1 MSSVRVG
8 SLVKS
13 HSAFN
18 GIGKVVAINTVLQTA
33 DIAFFHSPKKPYE
46 GKITVKATEL
56 QTASIQLQSIVFCR
70 IGSKQRWQQG
80 FYDGARPN
88 DQFLIKFSR
97 SYSDVF
103 DVRDLFVPNLPS
115 ALTMQPQDFLK
126 AKCTVSPYLT
136 EMRNRFFDAY
146 IDQRSACE
154 SIPALLGSAVELE
167 SHQLAVV
174 SRVLSDST
182 QKYLLCDEVG
192 LGKTIEAGLILRHHI
207 NEKGRQARVFII
219 APQALIGQWKKE
231 LETRFHLG
239 DILDLAS
246 DSLGDNFDPE
256 QIIFIGEYQEI
267 LDLNKQ
273 FAKLDGLKNQ
283 PQVPTMIVI
292 DEAHHLSEFAWS
304 ENDDERTIFN
314 NLAGASDLAECSL
327 LLTGTPLVGRERDYL
342 AMLHCLEPG
351 KYPLTEQGVEQL
363 TANITNQSNYVALYR
378 SLDPSHEDDD
388 IEDAIEAIEALVL
401 QDNELDKYIEE
412 VKPLVDF
419 YNDDEVDPVIRNT
432 AVLALRKYFG
442 ERYTTNYRM
451 LRNRR
456 SSSNGALQ
464 CNSIGHLFP
473 GLSPSQVITW
483 NLPLSQVLLDQQL
496 DDLRAMQSVLKSSL
510 LSEHNY
516 LSWVNALMLSPEFF
530 AKKIKSEADLQ
541 LTSSEERERWMS
553 MLDVAKAEQ
562 RAKDKALQDAIIEW
576 KEEHPSGKVVVFCGE
591 PSVADSVYKVLDKL
605 FGCSAER
612 HVPGIEPAF
621 VQQDSVSVLV
631 CDQHGEDGLNLQGKK
646 RLAIHYSLPLEVH
659 RIEQRNGRLNRYSA
673 QNRGASP
680 VQNMIMLPAREG
692 FYRGWADVLRYGIG
706 TFEEYRASIQEPI
719 DQFLQASWPRVWS
732 HGYEQLKEMET
743 ELSRANGIVRTELR
757 KLELQDT
764 MDRDTL
770 DVRESVR
777 FAERI
782 KNADERF
789 DESSTHYLNWITNGL
804 MFNRSRGGVP
814 DSFTLSFQHE
824 RTRVNVNNLIK
835 HCVIGLD
842 FDNSSYITPKTHPM
856 SLERSRCAQTGAY
869 PFRLGQPFVDAI
881 YMLSS
886 ELPYGVTSALIRK
899 VSAKIQRQL
908 VIKTQWLST
917 YDDGSSSNQILKDR
931 VAAPMI
937 CHYAHQSNGTLIST
951 SPNIELLNAPYS
963 KAGSNLLIGEIAI
976 PYQDHNISMMQTG
989 KDVTDLWEYV
999 EQFYTQTTWEHAIDE
1014 VFGTSQQQ
1022 QHTEYM
1028 KKNPHIDPSHALHTL
1043 LSMQVILLEG
1053 S

>member
-1 MSSVRVG
+1 MSSVKVG

-13 HSAFN
+13 TSAFA
-18 GIGKVVAINTVLQTA
+18 GVGKVVAINTVLQTA
-33 DIAFFHSPKKPYE
+33 DIAFFHSPNKPYE
-46 GKITVKATEL
+46 RKVTVQAAEL

-103 DVRDLFVPNLPS
+103 DVQDLFVPNLS
-115 ALTMQPQDFLK
+115 SSLMMQPQDYLK
-126 AKCTVSPYLT
+126 AKCTVSPFLT
-136 EMRNRFFDAY
+136 EMRSRFFDAY
-146 IDQRSACE
+146 IDQRAACE

-174 SRVLSDST
+174 SRVLGDSI

-207 NEKGRQARVFII
+207 NEKGRQARVFVI
-219 APQALIGQWKKE
+219 APQALIAQWKKE

-256 QIIFIGEYQEI
+256 QIIYIGEYQEI

-273 FAKLDGLKNQ
+273 FDQLDDQKDQ
-283 PQVPTMIVI
+283 PKAPTMIVI
-292 DEAHHLSEFAWS
+292 DEAHHLSQLAWS
-304 ENDDERTIFN
+304 GKGDERTIFE
-314 NLAGASDLAECSL
+314 NLARASEFADCSL

-342 AMLHCLEPG
+342 AMLHCLEPS
-351 KYPLTEQGVEQL
+351 KYPLSEQGVKQL
-363 TANITNQSNYVALYR
+363 TENITNQSNYVSLYR
-378 SLDPSHEDDD
+378 SLDPSHEDED
-388 IEDAIEAIEALVL
+388 IEDAIEAIEDLAL
-401 QDNELDKYIEE
+401 QDDELDRYIEE
-412 VKPLVDF
+412 AKPLVDF

-432 AVLALRKYFG
+432 KVLALRKYFG

-456 SSSNGALQ
+456 NSSNGALQ
-464 CNSIGHLFP
+464 GNSIGHLFP
-473 GLSPSQVITW
+473 GLTPSQVITW
-483 NLPLSQVLLDQQL
+483 NLPLSEVLLDQQL
-496 DDLRAMQSVLKSSL
+496 DDFRAMQTVLESSIL
-510 LSEHNY
+510 CEHNY

-530 AKKIKSEADLQ
+530 AKKIKREVALDLIPN
-541 LTSSEERERWMS
+541 EERERWMS
-553 MLDVAKAEQ
+553 MLDVAKDEQ
-562 RAKDKALQDAIIEW
+562 KAKDKALQSAIIEW

-605 FGCSAER
+605 FGNSVER
-612 HVPGIEPAF
+612 HVPGIEPSF
-621 VQQDSVSVLV
+621 IQQDSVSVLV
-631 CDQHGEDGLNLQGKK
+631 CDQHGEDGLNLQGKQ
-646 RLAIHYSLPLEVH
+646 RLAIHYSLPLELH

-673 QNRGASP
+673 HNRGASP
-680 VQNMIMLPAREG
+680 VQNMVMLPAREG
-692 FYRGWADVLRYGIG
+692 FYRGWAGVLRHGIG

-719 DQFLQASWPRVWS
+719 DQFIQASWPRVWS

-743 ELSRANGIVRTELR
+743 ELSRSNGIVDMELR

-777 FAERI
+777 FSERI
-782 KNADERF
+782 KSADERF
-789 DESSTHYLNWITNGL
+789 DESSNHYLNWIVNGL

-824 RTRVNVNNLIK
+824 RTRINVNNLIK

-881 YMLSS
+881 YTLSS

-908 VIKTQWLST
+908 VIKTQWLTT
-917 YDDGSSSNQILKDR
+917 YDDGSSSNQIFKDR

-937 CHYAHQSNGTLIST
+937 SQYAYQSNGTLIST

-963 KAGSNLLIGEIAI
+963 KTASNLLIGEIAI
-976 PYQDHNISMMQTG
+976 PYQDFNISMMQTG

-1028 KKNPHIDPSHALHTL
+1028 KKNPHIDPSHASHTL